1 MVSGSSSAPESSGS
15 ESSASGRCAVLG
27 SPVTHSLSPV
37 MHRTAYQELGVDWDY
52 TAIEVT
58 EDGLAAFLDGL
69 DDSWRG
75 LSVTAPLK
83 RRLVDLMDDLSEDAA
98 FLRVANTVLLGEDRV
113 GHNTD
118 VPGGLNALR
127 EAGVV
132 SVETA
137 RVLGGGATA
146 ASMVLTLAR
155 LGARA
160 VEVVVRDPAR
170 AGEVVDVAERCSLST
185 RVTTFDAV
193 PQTPVDVLVSTVPT
207 AVVDP
212 LAARHAGAV
221 FDVVYD
227 PWPTP
232 LAQEAERLGL
242 PVANGLDLLAHQAAL
257 QVHLMTGG
265 SVRPSL
271 LRGAAAL
278 ELAARA
284 PLPEV

>member
-1 MVSGSSSAPESSGS
+1 MASQPSAT
-15 ESSASGRCAVLG
+15 GRCAVLG
-27 SPVTHSLSPV
+27 SPVAHSLSPV

-52 TAIEVT
+52 AAIEVT
-58 EDGLAAFLDGL
+58 ETGLASFLEGL

-118 VPGGLNALR
+118 VPGGINALR
-127 EAGVV
+127 EAGVEAV
-132 SVETA
+132 DTA

-155 LGARA
+155 LGARS

-170 AGEVVDVAERCSLST
+170 ADEVVDVAERCAMST
-185 RVTTFDAV
+185 QVTTFDDV

-207 AVVDP
+207 AAVDR

-278 ELAARA
+278 ELANRS

>member
-1 MVSGSSSAPESSGS
+1 MI
-15 ESSASGRCAVLG
+15 G
-27 SPVTHSLSPV
+27 SPIAHSLSPV
-37 MHRTAYQELGVDWDY
+37 MHRAAWAELGVVGDY

-58 EDGLAAFLDGL
+58 EVGLAAFLDGL
-69 DDSWRG
+69 DVSWRG

-83 RRLVDLMDDLSEDAA
+83 RRLVDLVDDLSEDAA
-98 FLRVANTVLLGEDRV
+98 FLGVANTVLLGEDRV

-118 VPGGLNALR
+118 VPGGINALR
-127 EAGVV
+127 QVGVDAV
-132 SVETA
+132 ATA

-155 LGARA
+155 LGVRE
-160 VEVVVRDPAR
+160 VEVVVREPSR
-170 AGEVVDVAERCSLST
+170 ATEVVDVADRCHLRST
-185 RVTTFDAV
+185 VTTFETTARG
-193 PQTPVDVLVSTVPT
+193 PVDVLVSTVPT
-207 AVVDP
+207 SAVDP
-212 LAARHAGAV
+212 TLAQQAGAV

-271 LRGAAAL
+271 LRGAATL
-278 ELAARA
+278 ELAAR
-284 PLPEV
+284 

>member
-1 MVSGSSSAPESSGS
+1 MASQPSAT
-15 ESSASGRCAVLG
+15 GRCAVLG
-27 SPVTHSLSPV
+27 SPVAHSLSPV

-52 TAIEVT
+52 AAIEVT
-58 EDGLAAFLDGL
+58 ETGLASFLEGL

-118 VPGGLNALR
+118 VPGGINALR
-127 EAGVV
+127 EAGVEAV
-132 SVETA
+132 DTA

-155 LGARA
+155 LGARS
-160 VEVVVRDPAR
+160 VEVVVRDLAR
-170 AGEVVDVAERCSLST
+170 ADEVVDVAERCAMST
-185 RVTTFDAV
+185 QVTTFDDV

-207 AVVDP
+207 AAVDR

-278 ELAARA
+278 ELANRS

>member
-1 MVSGSSSAPESSGS
+1 MASQPSAT
-15 ESSASGRCAVLG
+15 GRCAVLG
-27 SPVTHSLSPV
+27 SPVAHSLSPV

-52 TAIEVT
+52 AAIEVT
-58 EDGLAAFLDGL
+58 ETGLASFLEGL

-118 VPGGLNALR
+118 VPGGINALR
-127 EAGVV
+127 EAGVEAV
-132 SVETA
+132 DTA

-155 LGARA
+155 LGARS
-160 VEVVVRDPAR
+160 VEVVVRDLAR
-170 AGEVVDVAERCSLST
+170 ADEVVDVAERCAMST
-185 RVTTFDAV
+185 QVTTFDDV
-193 PQTPVDVLVSTVPT
+193 PQAPVDVLVSTVPT
-207 AVVDP
+207 AAVDR

-242 PVANGLDLLAHQAAL
+242 PVVNGLDLLAHQAAL

-278 ELAARA
+278 ELANRS